1 MGRNWIRDWSLTV
14 EGDNGSKTFVD
25 LRIVFSIKQWHS
37 QSPNMASFRVYNV
50 SPDTRARFQN
60 KEFSTVTFSA
70 GYKDNSGVLFKGNI
84 IQSIFGHETAV
95 DTYLDIFCA
104 DGQNGY
110 QQARV
115 GKTLAAGWTPKDKAQ
130 VALDALAPFGITLGT
145 NTLDL
150 SQPKYPRGR
159 PFIGMARDLLRQV
172 TLSAGGLWSIQ
183 NGVVKI
189 TPKSLDTGSS
199 SAVKL
204 TAATGLIGWP
214 QQTDDG
220 IRIRSLINPQLQPLM
235 KVTLD
240 PSQIIEAEK
249 NNNPY
254 AGKEGATKNDL
265 LDAQGLG
272 AGTYTIFAIDRFGDS
287 RGQDWY
293 DESLCVGQSSSVPVS
308 QGKMARDVTLGSL

>member
-14 EGDNGSKTFVD
+14 EGDKGSKTFVD
-25 LRIVFSIKQWHS
+25 LRIVFSIKQWHI
-37 QSPNMASFRVYNV
+37 QSPNMASFRIYNV

-60 KEFSTVTFSA
+60 KEFKSVSFSA
-70 GYKDNSGVLFKGNI
+70 GYRDNIGVLFKGNI
-84 IQSIFGHETAV
+84 VQSIFGHETAV
-95 DTYLDIFCA
+95 DTYLDIFAA

-110 QQARV
+110 QGARV

-214 QQTDDG
+214 QQTQDG
-220 IRIRSLINPQLQPLM
+220 IVVRSLINPQLQPLM
-235 KVTLD
+235 KITLD
-240 PSQIIEAEK
+240 PSQVIAAQQD
-249 NNNPY
+249 NNPVTGPGSTGN
-254 AGKEGATKNDL
+254 ASLN
-265 LDAQGLG
+265 QMGLR
-272 AGTYTIFAIDRFGDS
+272 AGTYVIFHMDRFGDS

-293 DESLCVGQSSSVPVS
+293 DESLCIGQGGNLPTIQKDS
-308 QGKMARDVTLGSL
+308 GYTLGSQ